1 MRRPTVGYSSSVH
14 RVWSLFLAVTVLFG
28 GAVLLHLGVHSL
40 TAEGESWEVKRRRA
54 VRSLREG
61 APLLIVYGTAAPKWS
76 DQYRAEAERF
86 AERYHSWGR
95 PAKVI
100 ADHNLS
106 SSDRKEAAIILI
118 GRPEANRWVRE
129 IVEETPVRF
138 SKGFSFG
145 GRSYQKVEHVLRLLT
160 LSPWNPERPVVLVAG
175 ATHESPLSRRGFWF
189 GRLDYS
195 ILEGRRAIRYGR
207 LSEGRIDSASDVDIL
222 VEQEAWAETLQRSA
236 GDRLE
241 LYYPEA
247 SFAES
252 KHQAILETLGARLD
266 RAAQKLGDLP
276 ELSIRFYLY
285 PTHET
290 KGRLVDSVARSHV
303 DSSMLTVHAIYSAE
317 RSGLDGAEEVG
328 LLLDRLLGAPV
339 EPYLR
344 AGYSRMLAGLPFVEE
359 AARFA
364 YLGFPPELRRLAA
377 TDDRLSLAFPEP
389 VYRAYA
395 ASWVSFL
402 RKQMTSDEFRRHY
415 TGHGEPRLQTWE
427 KRWQRQLEREA
438 SSDAEGFAEKAE
450 LSRRSYSSAKVFH
463 KGFQLCL
470 HEQSREWGMSR
481 PLLNLVG

>member
-1 MRRPTVGYSSSVH
+1 MHRPTVGYSSSVH

-129 IVEETPVRF
+129 IVEETLVRF

-222 VEQEAWAETLQRSA
+222 GGARSVG
-236 GDRLE
+236 GDSTAVGWR
-241 LYYPEA
+241 
-247 SFAES
+247 S
-252 KHQAILETLGARLD
+252 LGAL
-266 RAAQKLGDLP
+266 LP
-276 ELSIRFYLY
+276 
-285 PTHET
+285 
-290 KGRLVDSVARSHV
+290 G
-303 DSSMLTVHAIYSAE
+303 
-317 RSGLDGAEEVG
+317 G
-328 LLLDRLLGAPV
+328 
-339 EPYLR
+339 
-344 AGYSRMLAGLPFVEE
+344 
-359 AARFA
+359 
-364 YLGFPPELRRLAA
+364 ELRRIEASGDPRDPRGPA
-377 TDDRLSLAFPEP
+377 RPGGSGIGRPAGAIDPFLSLSDPRDQGP
-389 VYRAYA
+389 VGRFGGSVPCRFEHAN
-395 ASWVSFL
+395 
-402 RKQMTSDEFRRHY
+402 
-415 TGHGEPRLQTWE
+415 GPRNLLCGAQWPG
-427 KRWQRQLEREA
+427 R
-438 SSDAEGFAEKAE
+438 
-450 LSRRSYSSAKVFH
+450 SRRSGVALGPFVGSSGRAVSA
-463 KGFQLCL
+463 GRVLADVGRTAVRGGGGSIRL
-470 HEQSREWGMSR
+470 PRVPSRAPAARGDR
-481 PLLNLVG
+481 